1 MKSIGDLLQELRP
14 EFDYRESKDFA
25 RDGYLDSFDV
35 ISLVTML
42 EENYGILIDALDIVP
57 SNFASVE
64 TIAEVVR
71 KNGGKV

>member
-14 EFDYRESKDFA
+14 EFEIGRAKDFA

-57 SNFASVE
+57 SSFASVE